1 MKLVFLLL
9 FLAPSCYAQMVIEGT
24 VTDRET
30 HATIADAQVRLRIG
44 SNVNDAVTDAKGAF
58 RFTAALPEGGA
69 AIGQIRVTREDYLDA
84 RLSPELRAE
93 TGKLRIE
100 MQRAAL
106 LKGRVTQDD
115 GYGAEGTQA
124 ELLQYG
130 SEHGTRK
137 LIRVDYSPVDEQGQ
151 FDFRPLASGTYYLRV
166 LPYQLTNWD
175 QRYVT
180 EYFPDATEASGAKP
194 IQLKGGEH
202 RVVEMRMT
210 KHEGVTVSG
219 RAIESTDSSTT
230 SRRLS
235 VRLGRLDT
243 DGHLF
248 KTTVVQ
254 RPNGTFAFRHV
265 QPGKYLVHVRSGTLW
280 GTDDRPPEIGEYL
293 AEQRIEVGAQEVRDL
308 ALTVRMV
315 KPRDLNGAVMM
326 EAGENLA
333 RSVTVV
339 LRRIEPFGYTQR
351 ASYPEQVR
359 AVIGRDRSFVFN
371 GLMPGHYVPEIQG
384 AAYLT
389 SFTVGGEAVRDLREG
404 FDWDDRTQ
412 GPLTLQVSS
421 RMAKLTGTVVDAA
434 GKPVGGAY
442 VQLQSESSGSG
453 TTTRADGTFTF
464 ERQVPGTYLLY
475 AAPDR
480 SQTAPDPAYASRYE
494 KEFPPVQLVPGD
506 NGPVTLRLPAR
517 VP

>member
-24 VTDRET
+24 VTDQET
-30 HATIADAQVRLRIG
+30 HAAIAGAKVSLLIG
-44 SNVNDAVTDAKGAF
+44 LNFKDAVTDANGAF
-58 RFTAALPEGGA
+58 RVTAAAPTEGGA
-69 AIGQIRVTREDYLDA
+69 AIGLIRVTREGYLDEQ
-84 RLSPELRAE
+84 LSPGLGAE

-100 MQRAAL
+100 LQRAAF
-106 LKGRVTQDD
+106 LKGRVTQED
-115 GYGAEGTQA
+115 GFGAEGTQA
-124 ELLQYG
+124 EVLQYG
-130 SEHGTRK
+130 SERGTRK

-151 FDFRPLASGTYYLRV
+151 FDFHLLAPGTYYLRI

-180 EYFPDATEASGAKP
+180 EYFPDATEASGAQP

-202 RVVEMRMT
+202 RSIEMRMT

-243 DGHLF
+243 DGHLS

-254 RPNGTFAFRHV
+254 RPNGTFTFRHV

-308 ALTVRMV
+308 ALTLRMV
-315 KPRDLNGAVMM
+315 KPRDLNCAVVM
-326 EAGENLA
+326 EAGESPV
-333 RSVTVV
+333 SVTVV

-351 ASYPEQVR
+351 ASYPEQFS
-359 AVIGRDRSFVFN
+359 AEIGEDHSFMFN
-371 GLMPGHYVPEIQG
+371 GLMPGHYVPEIRG

-389 SFTVGGEAVRDLREG
+389 SFMVGVQAVPDPREG

-412 GPLTLQVSS
+412 GPLILQVSS
-421 RMAKLTGTVVDAA
+421 RMARLTGTVVDAA
-434 GKPVGGAY
+434 GRPVAGAY
-442 VQLQSESSGSG
+442 VQLRTVSSGSG

-464 ERQVPGTYLLY
+464 ESQVPGTYLLY

-480 SQTAPDPAYASRYE
+480 SDTAPDPADATRRG
-494 KEFPPVQLVPGD
+494 KEFPPVKLLPGD
-506 NGPVTLRLPAR
+506 NAPVTLRLPAR
-517 VP
+517 AP

>member
-30 HATIADAQVRLRIG
+30 HAAIAGARVRLRIG
-44 SNVNDAVTDAKGAF
+44 SNVNDAVTDAKGVF

-84 RLSPELRAE
+84 QLSPELGAE

-100 MQRAAL
+100 MRRVTL
-106 LKGRVTQDD
+106 LKGRVTQED
-115 GYGAEGTQA
+115 GYGAEGTEA

-137 LIRVDYSPVDEQGQ
+137 LIRVDYSLVDEQGH
-151 FDFRPLASGTYYLRV
+151 FDFHSLAPGTYYLRI

-180 EYFPDATEASGAKP
+180 EYFPDATEAAGAKP

-202 RVVEMRMT
+202 RLVEMRMT

-235 VRLGRLDT
+235 VRLGRLDG
-243 DGHLF
+243 DGHLS

-315 KPRDLNGAVMM
+315 KPRDLNGVVAT
-326 EAGENLA
+326 EAGESPPLI
-333 RSVTVV
+333 TVV

-351 ASYPEQVR
+351 ASYPEQFE
-359 AVIGRDRSFVFN
+359 AAIGTDRSFVFH

-389 SFTVGGEAVRDLREG
+389 SFMVGEQSVRDLREG
-404 FDWDDRTQ
+404 FDWDDRTP
-412 GPLTLQVSS
+412 GPLTLEVSS
-421 RMAKLTGTVVDAA
+421 RMARLTGTVVDAA
-434 GKPVGGAY
+434 GSPMAGAY
-442 VQLQSESSGSG
+442 VQLQSDSSGSA
-453 TTTRADGTFTF
+453 TITRADGTFTF
-464 ERQVPGTYLLY
+464 ESQVPGTYLLY

-480 SQTAPDPAYASRYE
+480 SQTATDPAHASRYE
-494 KEFPPVQLVPGD
+494 KEFPPVQLVPGE
-506 NGPVTLRLPAR
+506 NVPVTLRLPAR